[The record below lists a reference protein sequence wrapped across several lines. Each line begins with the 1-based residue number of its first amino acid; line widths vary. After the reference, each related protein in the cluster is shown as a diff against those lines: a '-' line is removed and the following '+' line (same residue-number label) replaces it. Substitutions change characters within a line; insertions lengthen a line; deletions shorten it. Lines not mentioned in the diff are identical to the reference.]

1 MTNKTDADIPCKT
14 LERTP
19 FDCHIVHYIARIGE
33 KGFIARETTA
43 LEFLRRII
51 VDTECA
57 DPVPAGT
64 WIGRCLTLVD
74 IVCTVSTVESVGAS
88 LITSKVKV
96 WIVLLVSGTGSHLS
110 VSNNNGGG
118 E

>member
-1 MTNKTDADIPCKT
+1 MTNKTDTDIPCKT

-19 FDCHIVHYIARIGE
+19 FNCHIVGYIARIGE

-74 IVCTVSTVESVGAS
+74 IVCTVSTMESVWAS
-88 LITSKVKV
+88 LITSKK
-96 WIVLLVSGTGSHLS
+96 WFVLLVSGTGSHLP
-110 VSNNNGGG
+110 VSNKNNGRGK
-118 E
+118 